1 MKHCRTFVLS
11 SKFEGFG
18 IVLIEAMALNCPIV
32 SSNCPTGPEEILA
45 FGKAGALVPIGDEQ
59 AMATAIE
66 RTLSDTEYREEL
78 TSNMKEQ
85 IKKFD
90 IQVSILE
97 IQNLISSLLS

>member
-32 SSNCPTGPEEILA
+32 SSDCPTGPEEILA

-66 RTLSDTEYREEL
+66 RTLSDTEYREYL
-78 TSNMKEQ
+78 ISNTKEQ
-85 IKKFD
+85 IKNFD
-90 IQVSILE
+90 IQVSIIKTE
-97 IQNLISSLLS
+97 HLISSLLS

>member
-32 SSNCPTGPEEILA
+32 SSDCPTGPEEILA

-66 RTLSDTEYREEL
+66 RTLSDTDYREEL

-97 IQNLISSLLS
+97 IQNLVSSLLS

>member
-32 SSNCPTGPEEILA
+32 SSDCPTGPEEILA

>member
-45 FGKAGALVPIGDEQ
+45 FGKAGALVPISDEQ

-97 IQNLISSLLS
+97 IQNLVSSLLS

>member
-1 MKHCRTFVLS
+1 MLS

-32 SSNCPTGPEEILA
+32 SSDCPTGPEEILS

-97 IQNLISSLLS
+97 IQNLVSSLLS

>member
-32 SSNCPTGPEEILA
+32 SSDCPTGPEEILA

-90 IQVSILE
+90 IQVSMVKIEHLV
-97 IQNLISSLLS
+97 SSLLS

>member
-78 TSNMKEQ
+78 TRNMKEQ

-97 IQNLISSLLS
+97 IQNLVSSLLS

>member
-32 SSNCPTGPEEILA
+32 SSDCPTGPEEILA

-85 IKKFD
+85 IKNFD
-90 IQVSILE
+90 IQVSMVKIEHLV
-97 IQNLISSLLS
+97 SSLLS

>member
-1 MKHCRTFVLS
+1 M
-11 SKFEGFG
+11 
-18 IVLIEAMALNCPIV
+18 
-32 SSNCPTGPEEILA
+32 
-45 FGKAGALVPIGDEQ
+45 PIGDEQ

-97 IQNLISSLLS
+97 IQNLVLSLLS

>member
-18 IVLIEAMALNCPIV
+18 IVLIEAMTLNCPIV
-32 SSNCPTGPEEILA
+32 STNCPTGPAEILA

-66 RTLSDTEYREEL
+66 RTLSDTEYREYL
-78 TSNMKEQ
+78 ISNTKEQ
-85 IKKFD
+85 IKNFD
-90 IQVSILE
+90 IQVSIIKTE
-97 IQNLISSLLS
+97 HLISSLLS

>member
-32 SSNCPTGPEEILA
+32 SSDCPTGPEEILA

-97 IQNLISSLLS
+97 IQNLV

>member
-97 IQNLISSLLS
+97 IQNLVSSLLS

>member
-32 SSNCPTGPEEILA
+32 SSDCPTGPEEILA

-97 IQNLISSLLS
+97 IQNLVSSLLS

>member
-66 RTLSDTEYREEL
+66 RTLSDTEYRDEL

-97 IQNLISSLLS
+97 IQNLVSSLLS

>member
-1 MKHCRTFVLS
+1 
-11 SKFEGFG
+11 
-18 IVLIEAMALNCPIV
+18 MALNCPIV

-97 IQNLISSLLS
+97 IQNLVSSLLS